1 LLRGNTNQS
10 SGNEVYADKLR
21 TYVQTLYWN
30 STLHPDTYHSN
41 IDLKLLMQK
50 YNLNF
55 QPMTEFG
62 PKELEERHRL
72 LAQMIK
78 IIWN

>member
-1 LLRGNTNQS
+1 
-10 SGNEVYADKLR
+10 
-21 TYVQTLYWN
+21 
-30 STLHPDTYHSN
+30 
-41 IDLKLLMQK
+41 
-50 YNLNF
+50 
-55 QPMTEFG
+55 MTEFG